1 MNIKSKK
8 GMTLVEVI
16 ATVAIMAA
24 IMIPISLIFSTAY
37 SNFITESDKSTA
49 QKSARAVLYGKG
61 LYGNGL
67 ISYGVIGDLQRSN
80 VGGDKITI
88 DQDPITKKWR
98 TISIA
103 DNKGLLYKYSFDG
116 TDLWYG
122 YRNDSDVWIQD
133 VYLTEKSSNNKDVK
147 VIDFAVDKK
156 QKGTD
161 IDEDPTT
168 QTIIDNDLIKVYV
181 KVECGKSG
189 PIELESSYRIP
200 IE

>member
-16 ATVAIMAA
+16 ATVAIMAV

-37 SNFITESDKSTA
+37 SNFITESDKSMA

-61 LYGNGL
+61 LYGDGL

-80 VGGDKITI
+80 VSGDKILLGNLVTN
-88 DQDPITKKWR
+88 KYHS
-98 TISIA
+98 ISIS
-103 DNKGLLYKYSFDG
+103 DNNGLLYKYSLKG
-116 TDLWYG
+116 NKVEYIYW
-122 YRNDSDVWIQD
+122 DSSGNLVKED
-133 VYLTEKSSNNKDVK
+133 YLNEKSVYKKDVK
-147 VIDFAVDKK
+147 VLDFVVEEIG
-156 QKGTD
+156 KGTN
-161 IDEDPTT
+161 
-168 QTIIDNDLIKVYV
+168 IDNDLIKVYI

>member
-16 ATVAIMAA
+16 ATVTIMAI

-61 LYGNGL
+61 LYDNGL

-80 VGGDKITI
+80 VGGSNIQIVWLDPSNHSKGGREIIIT
-88 DQDPITKKWR
+88 DDSSVVKTYR
-98 TISIA
+98 
-103 DNKGLLYKYSFDG
+103 FDG
-116 TDLWYG
+116 TTLMYS
-122 YRNDSDVWIQD
+122 DSVKVPTAED
-133 VYLTEKSSNNKDVK
+133 YFKNETSSNGKFVIVKDFNVLM
-147 VIDFAVDKK
+147 IE
-156 QKGTD
+156 KGENLSTGIKAD
-161 IDEDPTT
+161 C
-168 QTIIDNDLIKVYV
+168 DLIKVSV

-189 PIELESSYRIP
+189 VIELESSYRIP